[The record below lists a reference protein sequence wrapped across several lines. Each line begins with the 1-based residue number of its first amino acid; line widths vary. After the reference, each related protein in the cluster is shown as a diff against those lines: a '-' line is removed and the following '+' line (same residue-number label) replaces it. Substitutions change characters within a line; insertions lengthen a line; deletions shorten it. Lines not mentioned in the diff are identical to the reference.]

1 MKNLLVISNDKLF
14 FYKRGISSKFND
26 TLNILD
32 ALQKKF
38 NIFLISR
45 KAFTLDN
52 FFLKRKKINKL
63 SYKNFLLLKKKKINV
78 FIISVTP
85 FNILFYLLLNLF
97 CAKIYGFI
105 YLRSDGY
112 REYKIKFGIF
122 GYIFF
127 SLMMKF
133 VQKNLKVISVNKNI
147 KTSKMNYL
155 ITPSE
160 LDRKWFQKI
169 KLAPIDYPRLLYLGR
184 FKKEKGVH
192 SLIELFQN
200 SKFKFKLTIAG
211 VDNYLIKK

>member
-63 SYKNFLLLKKKKINV
+63 GYKNFLLLKKKKINV

-122 GYIFF
+122 VIFF
-127 SLMMKF
+127 
-133 VQKNLKVISVNKNI
+133 
-147 KTSKMNYL
+147 
-155 ITPSE
+155 
-160 LDRKWFQKI
+160 
-169 KLAPIDYPRLLYLGR
+169 LL
-184 FKKEKGVH
+184 
-192 SLIELFQN
+192 
-200 SKFKFKLTIAG
+200 
-211 VDNYLIKK
+211 